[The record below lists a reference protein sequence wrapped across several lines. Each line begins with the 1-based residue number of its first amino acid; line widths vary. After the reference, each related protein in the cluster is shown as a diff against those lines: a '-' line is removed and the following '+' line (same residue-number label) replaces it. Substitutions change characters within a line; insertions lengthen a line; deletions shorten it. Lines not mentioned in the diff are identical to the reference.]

1 MNRAYI
7 EGMLSEII
15 INAPSPNIWEPD
27 EYEVRDYRG
36 TVEVR
41 FSGFSD
47 FCEFVNAVERRGW
60 VATIKPDARRLLFGV
75 TFDIPAGEDHEGLA
89 LFVSVRAMNATLRAL
104 KKTYP
109 EVTQEFNALL
119 AADGKTWQS
128 AAPPRWRQT
137 HAP

>member
-1 MNRAYI
+1 MYGPRASTRSGTTG
-7 EGMLSEII
+7 E
-15 INAPSPNIWEPD
+15 PSKYASLASRTSASSSTPLKK
-27 EYEVRDYRG
+27 
-36 TVEVR
+36 
-41 FSGFSD
+41 
-47 FCEFVNAVERRGW
+47 RGW

-119 AADGKTWQS
+119 AADGEPWQS

>member
-1 MNRAYI
+1 MNRSYI
-7 EGMLSEII
+7 EGMIYKII
-15 INAPSPNIWEPD
+15 TNASSPNVWISD
-27 EYEVRDYRG
+27 EYKVRDYRG
-36 TVEVR
+36 TIEVR
-41 FSGFSD
+41 FSGFGD
-47 FCEFVNAVERRGW
+47 FCEFVNAVESRGW

-89 LFVSVRAMNATLRAL
+89 LFVSIQAMNATLRAL
-104 KKTYP
+104 KKSYP

-137 HAP
+137 FAP

>member
-1 MNRAYI
+1 MNRSYI
-7 EGMLSEII
+7 NGMISEII
-15 INAPSPNIWEPD
+15 INDLSPNVCAPD

-47 FCEFVNAVERRGW
+47 FCEFVNAIEKRGW
-60 VATIKPDARRLLFGV
+60 VATIKSDARRLLFGV

-89 LFVSVRAMNATLRAL
+89 LFVSVRAMNSTLRAL
-104 KKTYP
+104 KKAHP

-119 AADGKTWQS
+119 SADGKTWQS